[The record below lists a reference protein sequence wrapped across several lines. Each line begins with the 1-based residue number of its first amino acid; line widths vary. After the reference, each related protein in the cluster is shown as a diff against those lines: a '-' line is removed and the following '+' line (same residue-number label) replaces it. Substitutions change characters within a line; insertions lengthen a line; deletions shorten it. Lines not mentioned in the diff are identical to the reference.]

1 MPSMQHH
8 ESQQKITNMSEN
20 TEASVK
26 KQKKHFHILRCESGC
41 EQKQAQEE
49 GAEGTDTMQMF

>member
-1 MPSMQHH
+1 MQHH

-49 GAEGTDTMQMF
+49 GAERTDTMQMF